1 MYNTRF
7 VRPLKILGV
16 LYLAYL
22 ALILLV
28 LTPALNVAAPKIYR
42 AQTGRELRLEKI
54 IWLNPFTLAVNVRGA
69 SSDNTDRSRFW
80 SFDKLYANL
89 SLSSLWRGQL
99 VLDAVQLHGLYLQID
114 QLSAERYNFSDI
126 IDHQAQR
133 AAKQAQPAEAPN
145 QSGGDIF
152 PLSIDKIELNAAHL
166 GLRAPHLS
174 EPLAAEINNTTINID
189 HFSTVAEHKSTAS
202 SAANKTVNSKPSIH
216 SGPIAVAIGYIKA
229 DLLREQQPF
238 AVQIDNLQFALENFS
253 SAARADQNYK
263 LNAKFHDGGEL
274 HTQGKFDLAARR
286 NTGEVHLRNIN
297 LLPVWRYLA
306 PKLAFETQ
314 SGALDADIPYD
325 VSWGEALRYSIAN
338 GRAVLRSA
346 QLQSL
351 RDADT
356 KLGFAALGA
365 EGINVDSAQPRA
377 QIAKIALDGLA
388 VKGWNKDT
396 QISLLEMFEF
406 AGSDEPSEGPP
417 WQIQIDEV
425 ATSNGQ
431 LQWRASQLDI
441 AELVATPLEL
451 HATNIHWPA
460 TDAAQFNFK
469 TALNT
474 DTQIAL
480 QGALNPADLTGKL
493 SGEIAGLPLRWGN
506 RLLGEQMRATLQS
519 GSASAHFELAIDKGK
534 PTTLFSDGR
543 VDELEMQRL
552 PDQQKLLAWKQ
563 LQWKKLALNL
573 SAQTLKIDQISA
585 VRPWLQFRLNG
596 DGTNNFQQLTIEQTK
611 TPALKT
617 TVKPAP
623 ARTTKAAE
631 KPWSFAVRN
640 IHTENGTL
648 DFHDNSLPRA
658 FHTTI
663 ADFTGDL
670 DGLSNRPGALA
681 KVGFKG
687 TVDGYAPVAV
697 TGTVNPF
704 AEAPAL
710 NIALDITNLDL
721 AALTP
726 YSGIY
731 AGYTINGGRLSV
743 QLAYTLENKRVKG
756 TNHIVVNQL
765 ELGEQVKGPKVMDL
779 PLRFAIYLLT
789 DANGVMDLGVDVT
802 GNVDDPD
809 FSVASIIWKAF
820 RNVIVKTA
828 TSPFRALGK
837 LVGSSGEDL
846 DRIEFAAGSDQIAAT
861 SVAKLNSLAEAL
873 QKKTELRLNISGH
886 VSPWQDIE
894 ALRDNSLSQQLIAQ
908 DRITAAD
915 IQQQSKN
922 WQNAVAKLYGKRFP
936 ADKSG
941 KLETMQMNDAMRD
954 NIELDPR
961 ALDELAARRALAV
974 KQALVTERGLA
985 ADRATLMPVDLG
997 ADKTPG
1003 LQATLTLE

>member
-22 ALILLV
+22 ALMLLV
-28 LTPALNVAAPKIYR
+28 LTPALNIATPKIYR
-42 AQTGRELRLEKI
+42 AQTGRELHLEKI

-69 SSDNTDRSRFW
+69 SSDNPDRSRFW

-99 VLDAVQLHGLYLQID
+99 VLDAVQLQGLYLQID
-114 QLSAERYNFSDI
+114 QTSAERYNFSDI
-126 IDHQAQR
+126 IDHQAQL
-133 AAKQAQPAEAPN
+133 AAGQTQPAETPT
-145 QSGGDIF
+145 QTGGDIF
-152 PLSIDKIELNAAHL
+152 PLSIGKIELNAAHL

-174 EPLAAEINNTTINID
+174 EPLAAEINNTTIHID
-189 HFSTVAEHKSTAS
+189 RFSTVAEQK
-202 SAANKTVNSKPSIH
+202 AAAHNAGNDKPNIH

-238 AVQIDNLQFALENFS
+238 AAQIDNLQFALENFS
-253 SAARADQNYK
+253 SAAQPNQNYK

-274 HTQGKFDLAARR
+274 QTQGKFDLAARR
-286 NTGEVHLRNIN
+286 NNGEVHLRNIN
-297 LLPVWRYLA
+297 LLPAWRYLA

-314 SGALDADIPYD
+314 SGTLDADIPYD
-325 VSWGEALRYSIAN
+325 LSWGEALRYRIAN
-338 GRAVLRSA
+338 GRAALRSA
-346 QLQSL
+346 QLQAL

-356 KLGFAALGA
+356 KLGFTALGA

-377 QIAKIALDGLA
+377 QIAKITLDGLTVA
-388 VKGWNKDT
+388 GWNKDT
-396 QISLLEMFEF
+396 QISLLDMFQF
-406 AGSDEPSEGPP
+406 AGSDEPSERPV

-425 ATSNGQ
+425 ATSNGR

-441 AELVATPLEL
+441 PELVAAPLEL

-469 TALNT
+469 TALNN

-519 GSASAHFELAIDKGK
+519 GSASARFELAIDKGQ
-534 PTTLFSDGR
+534 PTTLLSDGR
-543 VDELEMQRL
+543 VDELELQRL

-573 SAQTLKIDQISA
+573 PAQTLKIDQISA
-585 VRPWLQFRLNG
+585 AKPWLQFRLNA
-596 DGTNNFQQLTIEQTK
+596 DGTNNFQQLTIAQANTPGEKTATK
-611 TPALKT
+611 SAT
-617 TVKPAP
+617 KPAP
-623 ARTTKAAE
+623 ARNVKAAE
-631 KPWSFAVRN
+631 KPWLFTVRN
-640 IHTENGTL
+640 IHSDNGTL
-648 DFHDNSLPRA
+648 DFRDNSLPRA

-687 TVDGYAPVAV
+687 TVDGYAPVAL

-704 AEAPAL
+704 AETPAL
-710 NIALDITNLDL
+710 NVALDITNLDL
-721 AALTP
+721 AMLTP

-743 QLAYTLENKRVKG
+743 QLAYTLENRRVKG
-756 TNHIVVNQL
+756 TNHIIVNQL

-809 FSVASIIWKAF
+809 FSVASIIWKAL

-828 TSPFRALGK
+828 TSPFRALGR
-837 LVGSSGEDL
+837 LAGGVDEDL
-846 DRIEFAAGSDQIAAT
+846 DRIEFAPGSDQIAAA
-861 SVAKLNSLAEAL
+861 SAGKLNSLAEAL
-873 QKKTELRLNISGH
+873 QKKTALRLNISGH

-908 DRITAAD
+908 DGITATD
-915 IQQQSKN
+915 IQQQSKG
-922 WQNAVAKLYGKRFP
+922 WQKAVAKLYGKRFP
-936 ADKSG
+936 ADRSG

-954 NIELDPR
+954 NIELEPR
-961 ALDELAARRALAV
+961 ALDELAGRRALAV
-974 KQALVTERGLA
+974 KQALVTDRGLG
-985 ADRATLMPVDLG
+985 ADRATIAPIDLG
-997 ADKTPG
+997 ADKNPG
-1003 LQATLTLE
+1003 LQVTLTLE